1 MYNQQPTNQ
10 PILLLHS
17 TASMCMWC
25 MRRTGMQWRH
35 CSATTAS
42 GSMPGPRQ
50 PHSKI
55 GGARSLPG
63 VRPHGS
69 CRRGAAHGLAAC
81 SVDPRLDP
89 VGSNRLYDRDMH
101 TPYVSFQQIS
111 PHQECRR
118 VGRHGSST
126 VDWAMPN
133 TTSMCRFSV
142 RVDYLCFLIAARS
155 AVVSGEC
162 EMPAGPRRLRSG

>member
-1 MYNQQPTNQ
+1 VPGNRWVAMLRKVGVERYSVPPLAVGTQAGAIFMCRMYNQQPTNQ

-25 MRRTGMQWRH
+25 MRRTGVQWRH

-69 CRRGAAHGLAAC
+69 CGRGAAHGLADC

-89 VGSNRLYDRDMH
+89 VGNQSAIRSRYAH
-101 TPYVSFQQIS
+101 TLRELPADL
-111 PHQECRR
+111 
-118 VGRHGSST
+118 ST
-126 VDWAMPN
+126 P
-133 TTSMCRFSV
+133 
-142 RVDYLCFLIAARS
+142 
-155 AVVSGEC
+155 G
-162 EMPAGPRRLRSG
+162 MPACRQARIVHG